1 MRRTDL
7 IIDNMLVIDDN
18 GMPKAPGIRQLM
30 DKDIKQ
36 LYTRD
41 KTKDKSNYI
50 KDCIVIYYLGD
61 PKSPAKQSGLS
72 DAEALK
78 MAIEQAGLPA
88 NYIPS
93 ALVLKIIK
101 RYYAQNIGE
110 AGRVVENLLKTL
122 HNVNIAVD
130 SINALLNEK
139 LRDRANLTIENV
151 STLLDLVDKV
161 TAKASEIPKTLKSLN
176 EAKEN
181 LMYEKESEKARG
193 GGAITSS
200 MNAADY
206 V

>member
-1 MRRTDL
+1 
-7 IIDNMLVIDDN
+7 MLVIDDN
-18 GMPKAPGIRQLM
+18 GMPQAPNIRQLM
-30 DKDIKQ
+30 DKDIRT
-36 LYTRD
+36 LYQQD
-41 KTKDKSNYI
+41 KSKDKSQFI
-50 KDCIVIYYLGD
+50 KDCIVIYYMGD

-72 DAEALK
+72 DGEALK

-88 NYIPS
+88 NYIPNQ
-93 ALVLKIIK
+93 LVRKIIS
-101 RYYAQNIGE
+101 RYYAANIGE

-122 HNVNIAVD
+122 HNVNIAID
-130 SINALLNEK
+130 AINMLLNEK

>member
-1 MRRTDL
+1 MQRDRL
-7 IIDNMLVIDDN
+7 IIDNLLLIDDN
-18 GMPKAPGIRQLM
+18 GMPEAPTIRQLI
-30 DKDIKQ
+30 DKDVRE

-41 KTKDKSNYI
+41 KSKDKSDYI
-50 KDCIVIYYLGD
+50 KECIVIYYLGD

-88 NYIPS
+88 KYIPS
-93 ALVLKIIK
+93 ALVLKLIK

-122 HNVNIAVD
+122 HNVNIAVN
-130 SINALLNEK
+130 SINDLLNEK

-151 STLLDLVDKV
+151 GALLDLVDKV

-193 GGAITSS
+193 GTAVTSS

>member
-1 MRRTDL
+1 
-7 IIDNMLVIDDN
+7 
-18 GMPKAPGIRQLM
+18 MPEAPTIRQLI
-30 DKDIKQ
+30 DKDVRE

-41 KTKDKSNYI
+41 KSKDKSGYV

-72 DAEALK
+72 DAESLK

>member
-1 MRRTDL
+1 MQRDRL
-7 IIDNMLVIDDN
+7 IIDNLLLIDEN
-18 GMPKAPGIRQLM
+18 GMPEAPTIRQLI
-30 DKDIKQ
+30 DKDIRE

-41 KTKDKSNYI
+41 KSKDKSGYV

-78 MAIEQAGLPA
+78 MAIEQAGLPS

-161 TAKASEIPKTLKSLN
+161 TAKSSEIPKTLKSLN

>member
-1 MRRTDL
+1 MQRDRL
-7 IIDNMLVIDDN
+7 IIDNLLLIDEN
-18 GMPKAPGIRQLM
+18 GMPEAPTIRQLI
-30 DKDIKQ
+30 DKDVRE

-41 KTKDKSNYI
+41 KSKDKSGYV

-78 MAIEQAGLPA
+78 MAIEQAGLPS

-161 TAKASEIPKTLKSLN
+161 TAKTSEIPKTLKSLN

>member
-1 MRRTDL
+1 MRRDRL
-7 IIDNMLVIDDN
+7 IIDDLLLIDEN
-18 GMPKAPGIRQLM
+18 GMPEAPTIRQLI
-30 DKDIKQ
+30 DKDVRA
-36 LYTRD
+36 LYTSD
-41 KTKDKSNYI
+41 KSKDKSGYV

-61 PKSPAKQSGLS
+61 PKSPARQSGLS

-93 ALVLKIIK
+93 SLVLKLIK

-130 SINALLNEK
+130 SINSLLNEK
-139 LRDRANLTIENV
+139 LRDRAKLTIENV
-151 STLLDLVDKV
+151 TSLLDLVDKV

>member
-18 GMPKAPGIRQLM
+18 GMPQAPDVRQLM
-30 DKDIKQ
+30 DKDIRT
-36 LYTRD
+36 LYQQD
-41 KTKDKSNYI
+41 KSKDKSQFI
-50 KDCIVIYYLGD
+50 KDCIVIYYMGD

-72 DAEALK
+72 DGEALK

-88 NYIPS
+88 NYIPNQ
-93 ALVLKIIK
+93 LVRKIIS
-101 RYYAQNIGE
+101 RYYAANIGE

-122 HNVNIAVD
+122 HNVNIAID
-130 SINALLNEK
+130 AINMLLNEK

-193 GGAITSS
+193 GSAITSS